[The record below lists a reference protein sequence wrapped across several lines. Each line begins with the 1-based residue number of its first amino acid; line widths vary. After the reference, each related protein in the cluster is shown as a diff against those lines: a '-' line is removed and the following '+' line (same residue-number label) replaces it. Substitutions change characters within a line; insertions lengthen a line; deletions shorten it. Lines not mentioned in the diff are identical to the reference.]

1 MTELT
6 KPPMLQNCQ
15 VPKVYFCITYFL
27 DNSSIIDIGQNLSY
41 KQISQLLNEL
51 TRTLEV
57 IYNLLI
63 FGLRTEFLRAEK
75 LTSFLISAIVL
86 DCCPWNS
93 SSGFVF
99 TLWPDKKMADDYQKF
114 FEFLEENT
122 IFHLVLSVVLFLAK
136 KTEENWF
143 HSISK
148 WGSRA

>member
-1 MTELT
+1 MNIWL
-6 KPPMLQNCQ
+6 N
-15 VPKVYFCITYFL
+15 
-27 DNSSIIDIGQNLSY
+27 NWWSIIGVVENLGY
-41 KQISQLLNEL
+41 RHISQLLNEL
-51 TRTLEV
+51 TRTLEI
-57 IYNLLI
+57 IYNLLS
-63 FGLRTEFLRAEK
+63 FWLRTEFLRAKK
-75 LTSFLISAIVL
+75 LTSFLTSAIVL

-99 TLWPDKKMADDYQKF
+99 TLWLDKKMADDHEKF

-122 IFHLVLSVVLFLAK
+122 IFHLVLSVVFVLAK